1 MDFFPKNFETHEK
14 NIRNIDEIT
23 EMSGYSGVLDL
34 APNMISKI
42 LLDKID
48 RIGLLLLKTS

>member
-14 NIRNIDEIT
+14 ITNDGEIT

-34 APNMISKI
+34 APNMISNI
-42 LLDKID
+42 LLEKID
-48 RIGLLLLKTS
+48 RIGLLFLKTS

>member
-23 EMSGYSGVLDL
+23 EMSDYSGVLDL

>member
-14 NIRNIDEIT
+14 NITNIDEIT

-34 APNMISKI
+34 APNMISNI
-42 LLDKID
+42 LLEKID

>member
-14 NIRNIDEIT
+14 IITNIDEIT